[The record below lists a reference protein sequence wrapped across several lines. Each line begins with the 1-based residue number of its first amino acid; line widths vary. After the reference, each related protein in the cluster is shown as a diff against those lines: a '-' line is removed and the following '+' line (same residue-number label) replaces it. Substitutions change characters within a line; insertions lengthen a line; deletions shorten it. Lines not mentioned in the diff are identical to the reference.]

1 MSRPGGKP
9 YGDGPQVEAL
19 LLVASDGAP
28 WSCQLRL
35 ARWGARKYRPV
46 AGEIVPVDFLI
57 SSGSLISLA
66 ALADIGP
73 FDESLFTEH
82 VGTELN

>member
-1 MSRPGGKP
+1 
-9 YGDGPQVEAL
+9 
-19 LLVASDGAP
+19 
-28 WSCQLRL
+28 LRL

-73 FDESLFTEH
+73 FDESLFIEH